1 MEYLTFQ
8 AQYTMQEDGT
18 VDVTVLKNATE
29 EEVETTDYAFYPR
42 KYHHL
47 DKYYEKLR
55 DSYWVPAEIDFSADR
70 EDWERLSK
78 DAKNKNTLKFV
89 EHILAFFAQADGIV
103 NENLIDNFQRDTS
116 DTKEAQSFYIMQ
128 AANELIHSETYGLQ
142 IETLI
147 HNPLK
152 KQRMYQAIRNYPS
165 IKKIS
170 EWVFTYMN
178 KERHILERIL
188 GFCCVEGILFT
199 AAFCAIYWIKKM
211 NIFRGLWKSNEF
223 IARDEALH
231 TEFGTVLYHHYTS
244 FVKKYEPLSDAKIIE
259 IIRSAVETSEN
270 FVRDALMVDLIGM
283 SAEDMIKYVKSTA
296 NSLGRSFGLKE
307 KIYEVDNPF
316 DWMAVISLP
325 NKTNFFE
332 DEVSE
337 YSKISTAG
345 GDGGQG
351 EMVETEIF

>member
-1 MEYLTFQ
+1 MT
-8 AQYTMQEDGT
+8 
-18 VDVTVLKNATE
+18 TE
-29 EEVETTDYAFYPR
+29 EKDYSFYPR
-42 KYHHL
+42 KYPHL

-55 DSYWVPAEIDFSADR
+55 DSYWVPSEIDFSSDR
-70 EDWERLSK
+70 EDWDRLSLNK
-78 DAKNKNTLKFV
+78 TPENKNMLKFI

-103 NENLIDNFQRDTS
+103 NENLMENFSQDTS

-147 HNPLK
+147 HKPEK
-152 KQRMYQAIRNYPS
+152 KQRMFQAIHNYPS

-170 EWVFTYMN
+170 EWVFQYM
-178 KERHILERIL
+178 KPDRHLLERIV

-199 AAFCAIYWIKKM
+199 AAFCAIYWIKKKK
-211 NIFRGLWKSNEF
+211 IFRGLWKSNEF

-244 FVKKYEPLSDAKIIE
+244 FVKRFEPLPDEKIIE
-259 IIRSAVETSEN
+259 IIRSAVVVATE
-270 FVRDALMVDLIGM
+270 FVNDALQVDLIGM
-283 SAEDMIKYVKSTA
+283 SSEDMIKYVQATA
-296 NSLGRSFGLKE
+296 NSLGKSFGLKSA
-307 KIYEVDNPF
+307 IYNVDNPF
-316 DWMAVISLP
+316 DWMVVISLP

-337 YSKISTAG
+337 YGKIT
-345 GDGGQG
+345 D
-351 EMVETEIF
+351 EKFDWNEETIF